1 MKKFALSLALAMG
14 AAVAGAAVAD
24 ESKFSGYGTVEG
36 WNIFVDH
43 EKKSCLIEKKDDLEN
58 VVQMGLTE
66 DRAVAYIGVFTKAE
80 TEIKNG
86 QKDAIAILLGDNLY
100 LGEATGMR
108 GGITKGYTGGYILTD
123 NPQVIEDVARQHV
136 MVVFPETA
144 YTFAVN
150 LDGTFKALEAAK
162 KCNEEQM

>member
-1 MKKFALSLALAMG
+1 MKKFALSLALTAG
-14 AAVAGAAVAD
+14 TALAGAAAAD
-24 ESKFSGYGTVEG
+24 EPKFSGYGAVEG

-43 EKKSCLIEKKDDLEN
+43 EKKTCLIEKKDDLEN

-66 DRAVAYIGVFTKAE
+66 DRSVAYIGIFTKAE
-80 TEIKNG
+80 TDIKKG
-86 QKDAIAILLGDNLY
+86 ETDAIAILLGENLY

-108 GGITKGYTGGYILTD
+108 GNITKGYSGGYILTD
-123 NPQVIEDVARQHV
+123 NPQVIEDVAKEKL
-136 MVVFPETA
+136 MVVFPETS

-150 LDGTFKALEAAK
+150 LDGTFKAIEAAK